1 MKWNKALTPG
11 RVIILCFA
19 VLIAFGAV
27 LLALPIAYKN
37 RTPLSPLDVCFTSFS
52 AVCTVGLTVAPTYET
67 FSAFGQG
74 VLLFLIQVGGVGI
87 TSIGV
92 GVMLLAGKRIGLR
105 ERILIKETL
114 NYPTFGGVVKL
125 LRSLLLVTFGIEGV
139 GAICCFPIFYAD
151 FPLGRAIW
159 LSVFHSVSTF
169 NHAGF
174 DIIGDAGMQE
184 YTHHAS
190 LLVITALLTIF
201 GGLGFFVI
209 RDVARNRRFRK
220 FSLHT
225 KVVLTMTAILLV
237 GGTLLMK
244 LSEGELRWL
253 QAFFYSAIS
262 RTSGFSIYPLAT
274 FSNAS
279 LFLMV
284 FLMFIGAS
292 TGSTSGGIKD
302 TTLFVCVW
310 SAIAYTR
317 NRQPTIFHRR
327 ISQTVRDKA
336 VMILLMGLGVVM
348 VSTFLMSVFEPDV
361 SLIRL
366 LFEVVSAFSTTGL
379 STDLTSQ
386 LCSGSKIV
394 LMLTMYIGR
403 LGPLTV
409 ATLWMMQ
416 GRNKNAIQRPEGTIS
431 VG

>member
-1 MKWNKALTPG
+1 M
-11 RVIILCFA
+11 
-19 VLIAFGAV
+19 
-27 LLALPIAYKN
+27 
-37 RTPLSPLDVCFTSFS
+37 
-52 AVCTVGLTVAPTYET
+52 
-67 FSAFGQG
+67 
-74 VLLFLIQVGGVGI
+74 
-87 TSIGV
+87 
-92 GVMLLAGKRIGLR
+92 
-105 ERILIKETL
+105 
-114 NYPTFGGVVKL
+114 VKL

-209 RDVARNRRFRK
+209 RDVAK
-220 FSLHT
+220 PPVPEVLAAY

-244 LSEGELRWL
+244 LSGRTSL
-253 QAFFYSAIS
+253 ASGVFYSAIS
-262 RTSGFSIYPLAT
+262 RTSGFSIYSLAA

-348 VSTFLMSVFEPDV
+348 VSTF
-361 SLIRL
+361 
-366 LFEVVSAFSTTGL
+366 
-379 STDLTSQ
+379 
-386 LCSGSKIV
+386 
-394 LMLTMYIGR
+394 
-403 LGPLTV
+403 
-409 ATLWMMQ
+409 
-416 GRNKNAIQRPEGTIS
+416 
-431 VG
+431 

>member
-1 MKWNKALTPG
+1 
-11 RVIILCFA
+11 
-19 VLIAFGAV
+19 
-27 LLALPIAYKN
+27 
-37 RTPLSPLDVCFTSFS
+37 
-52 AVCTVGLTVAPTYET
+52 
-67 FSAFGQG
+67 
-74 VLLFLIQVGGVGI
+74 
-87 TSIGV
+87 
-92 GVMLLAGKRIGLR
+92 
-105 ERILIKETL
+105 
-114 NYPTFGGVVKL
+114 
-125 LRSLLLVTFGIEGV
+125 
-139 GAICCFPIFYAD
+139 
-151 FPLGRAIW
+151 
-159 LSVFHSVSTF
+159 
-169 NHAGF
+169 
-174 DIIGDAGMQE
+174 MQE

-244 LSEGELRWL
+244 LSERELRWL

-262 RTSGFSIYPLAT
+262 RTSGFSIYSLAA

>member
-1 MKWNKALTPG
+1 
-11 RVIILCFA
+11 
-19 VLIAFGAV
+19 
-27 LLALPIAYKN
+27 
-37 RTPLSPLDVCFTSFS
+37 
-52 AVCTVGLTVAPTYET
+52 
-67 FSAFGQG
+67 
-74 VLLFLIQVGGVGI
+74 
-87 TSIGV
+87 
-92 GVMLLAGKRIGLR
+92 
-105 ERILIKETL
+105 
-114 NYPTFGGVVKL
+114 
-125 LRSLLLVTFGIEGV
+125 
-139 GAICCFPIFYAD
+139 
-151 FPLGRAIW
+151 
-159 LSVFHSVSTF
+159 
-169 NHAGF
+169 
-174 DIIGDAGMQE
+174 
-184 YTHHAS
+184 
-190 LLVITALLTIF
+190 
-201 GGLGFFVI
+201 
-209 RDVARNRRFRK
+209 
-220 FSLHT
+220 
-225 KVVLTMTAILLV
+225 
-237 GGTLLMK
+237 MK

-262 RTSGFSIYPLAT
+262 RTSGFSIYSLAT